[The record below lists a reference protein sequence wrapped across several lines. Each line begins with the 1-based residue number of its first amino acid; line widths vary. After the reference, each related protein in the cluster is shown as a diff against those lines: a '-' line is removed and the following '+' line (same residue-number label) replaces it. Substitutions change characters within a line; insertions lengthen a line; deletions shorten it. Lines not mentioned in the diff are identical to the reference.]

1 MHKALCND
9 TEANNKHSHT
19 PRKPITLGAPSSNSA
34 CAERRCH
41 PPPGRMSITTAPQV
55 HIEEVSI
62 SVRSEPR
69 QRRFTQTPRLCDANT
84 GREPTQA
91 RELEA
96 DVKIWAV
103 SSKPPGLGK
112 VLAASSLSASTQ
124 SRPKTQQRARNS
136 GTRALPGISN
146 VSGAGKSA
154 ARILPLHG
162 KDVGRCISLHT
173 LQEIHSC
180 SHQSFLTQDVHSFL
194 RIPSHSGRLLATC
207 CCPSPLLCLS
217 SGWDLQKSCQFQ
229 NCIQNTSTGSTSS
242 PIPSK
247 LLPNDIKESPRRD
260 FPQPPTKVRMWPRL
274 WGWRNDHHDR
284 AFLG

>member
-9 TEANNKHSHT
+9 TEASNKHSHT
-19 PRKPITLGAPSSNSA
+19 PRKPRILGAPSSRSA

-41 PPPGRMSITTAPQV
+41 PPPGTISITTAPQV

-91 RELEA
+91 MELEA

-124 SRPKTQQRARNS
+124 SKPQTQQRARNS
-136 GTRALPGISN
+136 GTRALPGTSN
-146 VSGAGKSA
+146 VSGAGKSD
-154 ARILPLHG
+154 ARILPLPG
-162 KDVGRCISLHT
+162 KDVGRCVSLLSKRLT
-173 LQEIHSC
+173 NC
-180 SHQSFLTQDVHSFL
+180 SKKPKMSTVSKTTEAQWPLVGH
-194 RIPSHSGRLLATC
+194 LLLHVA
-207 CCPSPLLCLS
+207 SPVP
-217 SGWDLQKSCQFQ
+217 QF
-229 NCIQNTSTGSTSS
+229 
-242 PIPSK
+242 
-247 LLPNDIKESPRRD
+247 
-260 FPQPPTKVRMWPRL
+260 W
-274 WGWRNDHHDR
+274 
-284 AFLG
+284 